1 MDLNQKK
8 AHKTP
13 RRPGPHERLWNGRCV
28 DKDLKD
34 EWLLALNSFK
44 TFNTVSICQG
54 HINRDDELFCPHIN
68 LKIKPEYIVKLKGA
82 MDTPE
87 ITDHLAKF
95 PKDTDWDYEYCE
107 ERSNEQPEIKKEIM
121 FRFMRLKKRTSSGMN
136 RSTEKWFEKMIQ
148 LLLAL
153 DQIFADELQN
163 KYLEKEHS

>member
-13 RRPGPHERLWNGRCV
+13 RKPSPHERLWNGRCV

-54 HINRDDELFCPHIN
+54 HMDRDNDLSCPHIN
-68 LKIKPEYIVKLKGA
+68 LKIKPEYIVKLKEA
-82 MDTPE
+82 MDNPK
-87 ITDHLAKF
+87 ITGHLAQF

-107 ERSNEQPEIKKEIM
+107 ERSNEQPEIKKEII
-121 FRFMRLKKRTSSGMN
+121 FRFMRIQKQTSSSMN
-136 RSTEKWFEKMIQ
+136 KSTEKWFEKMIQ
-148 LLLAL
+148 SLLLL
-153 DQIFADELQN
+153 DQLFSDVL
-163 KYLEKEHS
+163 L